1 MRAAVPQAAW
11 RASAHS
17 PVLYPAAVST
27 FLACDSAGEPAG
39 GLPPRRTRPASRIA
53 CIGDASTRPQR
64 QFPRGRDGVWVMQK
78 VPNEVGEVFRR
89 VAEVIWHVVEFFWSW
104 SFGQIVGMF
113 RLPLNTLP
121 LWKQLLF
128 AAVLASLGYLFH
140 KISKDLLKA
149 VQSVVGAL
157 VGFATALIGMM
168 PQIVWAGLIAFGG
181 AWVMTNMDPS
191 WIPAALR

>member
-1 MRAAVPQAAW
+1 
-11 RASAHS
+11 
-17 PVLYPAAVST
+17 
-27 FLACDSAGEPAG
+27 
-39 GLPPRRTRPASRIA
+39 
-53 CIGDASTRPQR
+53 
-64 QFPRGRDGVWVMQK
+64 MQK

-89 VAEVIWHVVEFFWSW
+89 VAEVIWHVAEFLWSW
-104 SFGQIVGMF
+104 SFGQIVAMF

-149 VQSVVGAL
+149 VQSVVGAM
-157 VGFATALIGMM
+157 VGFATAVIGMM

-181 AWVMTNMDPS
+181 FARGRWY
-191 WIPAALR
+191 

>member
-1 MRAAVPQAAW
+1 
-11 RASAHS
+11 
-17 PVLYPAAVST
+17 
-27 FLACDSAGEPAG
+27 
-39 GLPPRRTRPASRIA
+39 
-53 CIGDASTRPQR
+53 
-64 QFPRGRDGVWVMQK
+64 MQK

-104 SFGQIVGMF
+104 SFGQIVAMF

-128 AAVLASLGYLFH
+128 VAVLASLGYVFH

-181 AWVMTNMDPS
+181 AWVMTNMNPS
-191 WIPAALR
+191 WIPVALR